1 MKRIII
7 AVLRG
12 YILWVTRINHIV
24 GHFAMYS
31 LFVMMAILNYGV
43 FTNIIL
49 KSPAIWIIEMAQFN
63 MAASPP

>member
-1 MKRIII
+1 MPNWTKTYVRY
-7 AVLRG
+7 VEGMNFR
-12 YILWVTRINHIV
+12 V
-24 GHFAMYS
+24 GRFAMYL